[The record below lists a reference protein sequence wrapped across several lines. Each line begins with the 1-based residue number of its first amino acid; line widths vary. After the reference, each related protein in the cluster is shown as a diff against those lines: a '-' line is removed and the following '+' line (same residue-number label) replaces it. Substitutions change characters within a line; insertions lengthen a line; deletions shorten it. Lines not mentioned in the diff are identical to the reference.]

1 MNIPMPGPEEK
12 KMAVSRIVDAGVPAV
27 RRENLFCMV
36 RALTPR
42 ILFFGVGD
50 CLLVSFLFLA
60 FAGTAFLM
68 SAQSNLNGSG
78 VLLLFLSPALYLLL
92 YSLTMLKEF
101 SENTREIPCS
111 CHYNIRH
118 LTTMRML
125 YFGGFGTAANAVIS
139 FLGAGWSGS
148 FVRLL
153 GVSLSVLFLY
163 ASVSTFCLLHLRRA
177 VLQLVMPPALFAGA
191 AVLMILFWPDFSS
204 FLLNVLPAGVSLLTA
219 GCFCA
224 IFLAEVYR
232 YYKKGKGKT
241 HYAFG

>member
-12 KMAVSRIVDAGVPAV
+12 KMAVSRIVDAGIPAV
-27 RRENLFCMV
+27 RRENLLGMAHV
-36 RALTPR
+36 LTPK

-68 SAQSNLNGSG
+68 SVQNNLNEAG
-78 VLLLFLSPALYLLL
+78 VLLFLLSPALYLLL
-92 YSLTMLKEF
+92 YSLTTLKEF
-101 SENTREIPCS
+101 SENTRAIPCS
-111 CHYNIRH
+111 CRYNIRH

-125 YFGGFGTAANAVIS
+125 YFGGFGTAANALIS
-139 FLGAGWSGS
+139 FLGAGWGGS
-148 FVRLL
+148 FARLF

-177 VLQLVMPPALFAGA
+177 VLQLVLPPALFAGA

-204 FLLNVLPAGVSLLTA
+204 FLLNALPAGVSLLTA
-219 GCFCA
+219 GCFCVT
-224 IFLAEVYR
+224 FLAEVYR